1 MSVKRYLYTPKEK
14 NNRYTTPTY
23 PSFAR
28 KPTDLYVFSREG
40 DRLDLLS
47 QEFYGDPRYWWVIA
61 EANHIGKGSF
71 AVQAG
76 LQLRIPKPID
86 NLMTDLNEAEKNK

>member
-1 MSVKRYLYTPKEK
+1 MSTKRYEASRVREGDKYETWRGPYLDKQPD
-14 NNRYTTPTY
+14 
-23 PSFAR
+23 
-28 KPTDLYVFSREG
+28 DLYIFSREG

-61 EANHIGKGSF
+61 EANFIGKGTF
-71 AVQAG
+71 AVKPG

-86 NLMTDLNEAEKNK
+86 NLMTELEEAEKDK

>member
-1 MSVKRYLYTPKEK
+1 MSVNRYLYSKKTK
-14 NNRYTTPTY
+14 NNKFKSPTW
-23 PSFAR
+23 PTFER
-28 KPTDLYVFSREG
+28 KSTDLYVFSREG

-61 EANHIGKGSF
+61 DANHIGKGTF
-71 AVQAG
+71 AVQPG

-86 NLMTDLNEAEKNK
+86 NLMNKLKESEDNK